1 MLRIALAGL
10 HLLALAIGLAAVLS
24 RGSFL
29 KDRAT
34 PSTIRRALRADV
46 EWGIAAGLW
55 VATGLW
61 RWFAG
66 TEKDT
71 GYYIHNHVF
80 LTKMALFVLI
90 FGLEIWPMLTLIR
103 WRTAI
108 AKGAAPESVANP
120 VTAQRIATISY
131 TQGVLVVI
139 MVFLA
144 VMMARGLG
152 SR

>member
-10 HLLALAIGLAAVLS
+10 HLLALGIGLAAVLS

-34 PSTIRRALRADV
+34 PNTVRRALRADLD
-46 EWGIAAGLW
+46 WGLAAGLW

-61 RWFAG
+61 RWLAG
-66 TEKDT
+66 TEKDAS
-71 GYYIHNHVF
+71 YYIHNHVF

-90 FGLEIWPMLTLIR
+90 FALEIWPIMTLMR

-120 VTAQRIATISY
+120 VTAQRIAKISY
-131 TQGVLVVI
+131 FQGLLVVI

-144 VMMARGLG
+144 VTMARGIG